1 MNSNQGTF
9 AVKLARKSIESWVLK
24 GEKFA
29 RSKCAKSF
37 LAKSGAFV
45 TLYTYPERDLR
56 GCIGFPEP
64 VMPLAD
70 AIIEAAICASNDP
83 RFPSLDRSELGRTVV
98 EVSVLT
104 PPGKISVKNPGEYPG
119 RIKIGRDGLIIK
131 KGACSGLLLPQVPV
145 EYGWDAE
152 TYLRHL
158 CEKACL
164 PEGAWKDRG
173 AELFCFR
180 SEIFGE
186 KTPNGAVKKTA
197 AKY

>member
-1 MNSNQGTF
+1 MDVKNGEF
-9 AVKLARKSIESWVLK
+9 AVKLARKSMEAWVLK
-24 GEKFA
+24 GEKLA
-29 RSKCAKSF
+29 RPKCQAPF

-45 TLYTYPERDLR
+45 TLYTYPHRDLR

-70 AIIEAAICASNDP
+70 AVIEAAICASNDP
-83 RFPSLDRSELGRTVV
+83 RFPPLDGNELARTIV

-104 PPGKISVKNPGEYPG
+104 PPEKIGVKNPGEYPG

-145 EYGWDAE
+145 EYGWNAE
-152 TYLRHL
+152 TFLRHL

-164 PEGAWKDRG
+164 PESAWKDKDSEIFR
-173 AELFCFR
+173 FR
-180 SEIFGE
+180 SEIFAETSPKGAIE
-186 KTPNGAVKKTA
+186 KA
-197 AKY
+197 